1 VIKHLP
7 AFQQFAKEWLVGIV
21 GEARANDTTE
31 RSYRFIEEALELVH
45 TQGISLE
52 DVVTLAAYVYLKPPA
67 SHEARSEVGDVQFT
81 LAALCNAIGADTA
94 VTQSDVVEK
103 MKRKREAIAE
113 KMAAYKG
120 GPLPGGAEL
129 SEAWETSRKATLAPL
144 SQRLRVAF
152 RTVADMRVD
161 HATETKKNLDNI
173 RALERRVADLQANSE
188 NHWATLD
195 AKNLELEEMANLLAE
210 QGLKKRAGEDAAKIA
225 VDGGAA
231 VNVYSTQGGH
241 VGFVTGDPARL
252 VTKDA
257 EPMPDG
263 IPTDGVREY
272 ILRELA
278 DISRRISRLEAR

>member
-1 VIKHLP
+1 MIKHLP

-31 RSYRFIEEALELVH
+31 RAYRFIEEALELVH

-52 DVVTLAAYVYLKPPA
+52 DIVTLAAYVYLKPPA
-67 SHEARSEVGDVQFT
+67 SHEAHNEVGDVQFT

-103 MKRKREAIAE
+103 VKRKREAIAE

-188 NHWATLD
+188 NHWATMD

-210 QGLKKRAGEDAAKIA
+210 HGLKKRAEEDAAA
-225 VDGGAA
+225 VK
-231 VNVYSTQGGH
+231 VYSTQGGH
-241 VGFVTGDPARL
+241 VGYVTGDPARL

-257 EPMPDG
+257 ETMPAG
-263 IPTDGVREY
+263 IPTDSVREY
-272 ILRELA
+272 ILRELS
-278 DISRRISRLEAR
+278 DMSRRISRLEAR